1 MTEVIGNTINEA
13 SNDDLRIE
21 RDRLIKAVEDTD
33 LDQKAYRKAVE
44 AVRQTADLI
53 EKLKCK

>member
-1 MTEVIGNTINEA
+1 MTETNGSTINEA
-13 SNDDLRIE
+13 RNDGLRIE

-44 AVRQTADLI
+44 SVRKTADLI